1 LTTEDRTLRR
11 TRKRRRSWSYMRRMR
26 RSTRRRRGTAKGRQG
41 TTRTR
46 WWGDGS
52 ASVSTSSR

>member
-46 WWGDGS
+46 WWG
-52 ASVSTSSR
+52 